1 VWVILLLLDDR
12 PRYVTDQT
20 VAMATFTG

>member
-1 VWVILLLLDDR
+1 LVILLLLDDSLH
-12 PRYVTDQT
+12 YVTDQT

>member
-1 VWVILLLLDDR
+1 LVILLLLDDSL
-12 PRYVTDQT
+12 RYVTDQT